1 MVHRL
6 DAERAPLPLSEVAK
20 ALLVCNNR
28 FGSKLE
34 DERHHNFGRNFQPI
48 FDLSLQPFNRGIRT
62 IDMNASKPR
71 DGAAALMALAMN
83 ASKLR
88 VKSAKY

>member
-1 MVHRL
+1 MEGKQARWLIGWRSKLLVHRL

-34 DERHHNFGRNFQPI
+34 DEKHHKFWRIFQPI
-48 FDLSLQPFNRGIRT
+48 FDLSLQPFN
-62 IDMNASKPR
+62 
-71 DGAAALMALAMN
+71 
-83 ASKLR
+83 
-88 VKSAKY
+88 